1 MKINVEIKY
10 ISPEIAKHRPSFLS
24 GFLSFLD
31 YKPQNKFNGYLFSND
46 AEDTSRDW
54 QAVGNDI
61 KIAMDQYGK

>member
-24 GFLSFLD
+24 GFLSFFD
-31 YKPQNKFNGYLFSND
+31 YRQRNNLNGYLSGND
-46 AEDTSRDW
+46 EEDMSRDW

-61 KIAMDQYGK
+61 KIAMSQYGK